1 MRTFHTGGIAGKYL
15 TGVANVKQSRQ
26 ANLQILHEDIKKG
39 IINLEEAEGSER
51 ERVRSIQSMLKVLED
66 QVSGLLRVVELF
78 EARKPKGQAIVTEH
92 SGLIAAIESK
102 GLRNVVIH
110 TYQELNEN
118 LTHQGLGTDSVS
130 AEDIIDDS
138 GEVILKAGEQILDK
152 AIRKIVL
159 MGRKSVLVRKVHMV
173 PYRGELEVVVNQ
185 EVHPGD
191 RLTEGPLDPQ
201 KVLELQGTLGVQDYL
216 VREVQSV
223 YKSVGQDINDKHV
236 EVIVRQMLRKRK
248 VRHPGDSRFLPG
260 QIVDKFVFED
270 ENSRVSRTNPP
281 GQQATADWVLLG
293 ITEASLATESFLSA
307 ASFQKTTRVLTEAAV
322 RGKKDEL
329 VGLKEN
335 VIIGRLI
342 PAGTGLPSYRSL
354 ELATRDG
361 EPLIVE
367 PPKRESLPRETLLED
382 DDEIALLGRTPGRPD
397 PLPID
402 GFQMVEEMTT
412 VGADDAGE
420 SNEFSDLLNS
430 NIFANLDLGGDDIDL
445 ESE

>member
-1 MRTFHTGGIAGKYL
+1 M
-15 TGVANVKQSRQ
+15 
-26 ANLQILHEDIKKG
+26 E
-39 IINLEEAEGSER
+39 
-51 ERVRSIQSMLKVLED
+51 
-66 QVSGLLRVVELF
+66 
-78 EARKPKGQAIVTEH
+78 
-92 SGLIAAIESK
+92 
-102 GLRNVVIH
+102 
-110 TYQELNEN
+110 
-118 LTHQGLGTDSVS
+118 
-130 AEDIIDDS
+130 
-138 GEVILKAGEQILDK
+138 
-152 AIRKIVL
+152 
-159 MGRKSVLVRKVHMV
+159 RKSLLVRKVHMV
-173 PYRGELEVVVNQ
+173 PYRGDLEVESGQ

-270 ENSRVSRTNPP
+270 ENMRVSRLDPP

-293 ITEASLATESFLSA
+293 ITDASLATESFLSA

-354 ELATRDG
+354 ELATPDG
-361 EPLIVE
+361 APLIVE
-367 PPKRESLPRETLLED
+367 PPRREDQHREPLLDEDED
-382 DDEIALLGRTPGRPD
+382 DFPLLGRSASRPD
-397 PLPID
+397 PLPMD
-402 GFQMVEEMTT
+402 GFQEVDEMTT
-412 VGADDAGE
+412 VSGDDSGDTDE
-420 SNEFSDLLNS
+420 VTLSMHD
-430 NIFANLDLGGDDIDL
+430 IFANLDLPGDLGD
-445 ESE
+445 E